1 MKEDPTI
8 YLRDTDLARRFN
20 VHRATIWNW
29 VREYG
34 FPRPV
39 KLTDSC
45 TRWRASDVAA
55 WEVQRSTQSGELT
68 AT

>member
-1 MKEDPTI
+1 MQKDPTI
-8 YLRDTDLARRFN
+8 YLRDGDLARRFN

-29 VREYG
+29 VARSG

-39 KLTDSC
+39 KLTANC

-55 WEVQRSTQSGELT
+55 WEAQRSTQSG
-68 AT
+68 ANP